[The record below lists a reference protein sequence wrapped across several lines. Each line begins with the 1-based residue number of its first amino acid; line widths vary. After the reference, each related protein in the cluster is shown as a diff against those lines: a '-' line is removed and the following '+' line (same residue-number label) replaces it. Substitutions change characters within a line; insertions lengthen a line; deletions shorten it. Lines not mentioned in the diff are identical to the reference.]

1 MVSSLIKLTTKNS
14 TFQNWIYDQ
23 LNKHKQVHTSRQ
35 IMSKL
40 TMVETVQKHSNSVTA
55 QQSSYME
62 KLTGT
67 QSTISIFV
75 C

>member
-1 MVSSLIKLTTKNS
+1 
-14 TFQNWIYDQ
+14 
-23 LNKHKQVHTSRQ
+23 
-35 IMSKL
+35 MSKL